1 MLLFV
6 FFLHYAIF
14 DLKSGIAVFFFF
26 IVQNPTFK
34 KVCQKYDLFDEFFEN
49 TYANQLFCL
58 ENSYFQILWKSR
70 CHILVTFPSHLKKLR
85 SILIF
90 VLEKLNCG
98 CFHSFHS

>member
-1 MLLFV
+1 MGEIVTLQLRQEIGMLYSLYNIINYF
-6 FFLHYAIF
+6 
-14 DLKSGIAVFFFF
+14 
-26 IVQNPTFK
+26 
-34 KVCQKYDLFDEFFEN
+34 
-49 TYANQLFCL
+49 
-58 ENSYFQILWKSR
+58 FQILWKSR